1 MRLGGVVMSAQDVN
15 KKRTKSLHDE
25 ALRRQGKADCSADGH
40 FSCSTE
46 AQFMIHA
53 QSEAAL
59 SEGHSQRERIALGV
73 FLCMLLLGAIVLFSY
88 ISAGHNLNVAATN
101 IDDITGDMSGY
112 GVILFEG
119 TVRTDT
125 SSDED
130 EDDGDIISEV
140 LDAVGLGDE
149 DDSGE
154 EAVSNESDGASSSG
168 SSQSETTETQD
179 STDAES
185 DSSESSDSFSSAT
198 YSSSRLGISS
208 SDITIEEVQQEY
220 LDKGASVIS
229 LNSANLQLYS
239 EGRIIIRGER
249 TYGIFSLTE
258 DDLANMPSYDLIA
271 ARAAAADTEGDSGD
285 SATGTTTRTRA
296 AFTSVS
302 ELFGFIDEDDIDS
315 DVIEKI
321 ESIIEYFEGEGVD
334 TVIALTPS
342 TIPFYA
348 VDGVDVVVTFKERD
362 RFSMSET
369 IAGTLY
375 VDAPEVGQVG
385 VLMVAPGNVV
395 STKVVSGA

>member
-1 MRLGGVVMSAQDVN
+1 MSAQGAN
-15 KKRTKSLHDE
+15 EEKTQPLHDE
-25 ALRRQGKADCSADGH
+25 ALRRQGKASRSSGEH
-40 FSCSTE
+40 FTCSTE

-59 SEGHSQRERIALGV
+59 SGGHSRRERIALGV
-73 FLCMLLLGAIVLFSY
+73 FFCLLLLGAIALISY
-88 ISAGHNLNVAATN
+88 ISAGHSLNVAATS

-119 TVRTDT
+119 TVVADA
-125 SSDED
+125 SAD
-130 EDDGDIISEV
+130 EDDYDGGIISEV

-185 DSSESSDSFSSAT
+185 DSSESSDSSSAAI
-198 YSSSRLGISS
+198 YSSSRLDVSS

-229 LNSANLQLYS
+229 LNSANLQVYS
-239 EGRIIIRGER
+239 AGCIITKGER

-258 DDLANMPSYDLIA
+258 DDLSSTSSYNLIA
-271 ARAAAADTEGDSGD
+271 ARAASVLAESTSGD
-285 SATGTTTRTRA
+285 SDSATTRTREP
-296 AFTSVS
+296 FTSVS
-302 ELFGFIDEDDIDS
+302 GLFAFIEEDDIGS

-321 ESIIEYFEGEGVD
+321 ESILEYFEGEGVD

-348 VDGVDVVVTFKERD
+348 VEGVDVVVTFKESN
-362 RFSMSET
+362 RFSMSAT
-369 IAGTLY
+369 IDGTLY